1 MFAGGDD
8 PYKDTGNTKTMT
20 AAQWRAMRNATK
32 GQ

>member
-8 PYKDTGNTKTMT
+8 PYKNAGHTHTMT
-20 AAQWRAMRNATK
+20 AAEWRAMRAATK